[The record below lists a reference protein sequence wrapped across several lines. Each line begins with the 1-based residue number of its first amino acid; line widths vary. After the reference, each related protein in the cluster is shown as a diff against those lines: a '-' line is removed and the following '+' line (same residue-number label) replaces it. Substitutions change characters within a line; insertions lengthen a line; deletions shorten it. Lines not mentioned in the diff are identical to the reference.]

1 MLLGGMAL
9 LKVPFM
15 TEVRTL
21 SIRWAP
27 RGDQRICRLAPIRRR
42 SNHCTVLSVVAV
54 EIGSSLRR
62 AVA

>member
-1 MLLGGMAL
+1 
-9 LKVPFM
+9 LKVPFI

-21 SIRWAP
+21 SIRCAP
-27 RGDQRICRLAPIRRR
+27 LGDQRICWLVPIRRC
-42 SNHCTVLSVVAV
+42 SNHCTVLSVIAV